1 MDREIATRMVGRKNK
16 DQLQKIGM
24 CMIKYK
30 DKRQWIVLRKSES
43 DAELNVDG

>member
-1 MDREIATRMVGRKNK
+1 MDTEIAIRLVGRKNK
-16 DQLQKIGM
+16 DQVQKLGM

-30 DKRQWIVLRKSES
+30 DKWQRILRKSES